1 MKNTRVVVALLV
13 GLYSQYSLAGPIET
27 LSEYNLV
34 VLNDLVST
42 SEVEGKTLV
51 GGDLSGS
58 TSNYGIRL
66 QQNDPSNGDA
76 LVVAGDLMS
85 GSTVNANG
93 QSVVIA
99 GANNGRVNASSVS
112 NDASEYDF
120 DLITSEF
127 VNFSGYLSE
136 LAVNSILTTST
147 NGQPGPASF
156 EIGSDIGTDLAVFNI
171 TADDFFNN
179 DDIQQYDID
188 LNGQN
193 PSAIIINVSGEVIN
207 DSNFN
212 GNGVGNIVN
221 DAFRE
226 NIIWN
231 FFEAIDIDLV
241 KQLNGSLLAPFADL
255 SNATPIEGSVVV
267 NNFDQDGEVHD
278 ALFAGTINYD
288 VSTDPQDPVVDVPA
302 PSSFIIFASAL
313 LGLGLWR
320 RKTAAEK

>member
-1 MKNTRVVVALLV
+1 MKKTRVVVALLV

-27 LSEYNLV
+27 LSEYNLI
-34 VLNDLVST
+34 VLNDLTSS
-42 SEVEGKTLV
+42 SEVEGKTLI
-51 GGDLSGS
+51 GGDLSG

-66 QQNDPSNGDA
+66 QQNDPTNGDA
-76 LVVAGDLMS
+76 LVIAGDLVS

-99 GANNGRVNASSVS
+99 GNNNGQVNASSVTS
-112 NDASEYDF
+112 DASEYDF
-120 DLITSEF
+120 DLIKSEF

-147 NGQPGPASF
+147 NEQPGPASF
-156 EIGSDIGTDLAVFNI
+156 EVGSDIDTDVAVFSI
-171 TADDFFNN
+171 TAEDFFNN
-179 DDIQQYDID
+179 NLIQQYDVD
-188 LNGQN
+188 LNGQS
-193 PSAIIINVSGEVIN
+193 PSAIVINVSGEVIN
-207 DSNFN
+207 DNNFN
-212 GNGVGNIVN
+212 GNGVGNIVT

-231 FFEAIDIDLV
+231 FFEATDIDLL

-278 ALFAGTINYD
+278 ALFAGTIIYD

-302 PSSFIIFASAL
+302 PSSMIIFASAL

-320 RKTAAEK
+320 RKTAAAK

>member
-1 MKNTRVVVALLV
+1 MKKTRVVVALLV
-13 GLYSQYSLAGPIET
+13 GLYAQYSLAGPIET
-27 LSEYNLV
+27 LSEYNLI
-34 VLNDLVST
+34 VLNDLAST
-42 SEVEGKTLV
+42 SEVEGKTLI
-51 GGDLSGS
+51 GGDLSG

-66 QQNDPSNGDA
+66 QQNDPTNGDA
-76 LVVAGDLMS
+76 LVIAGDLVS

-99 GANNGRVNASSVS
+99 GNNNGQVNASSVS
-112 NDASEYDF
+112 SDASQYNF
-120 DLITSEF
+120 DLIKSEF

-156 EIGSDIGTDLAVFNI
+156 EVGSDIDTDVAVFNI
-171 TADDFFNN
+171 TSEDFFNN
-179 DDIQQYDID
+179 NSIQQYDVD
-188 LNGQN
+188 LNGQS
-193 PSAIIINVSGEVIN
+193 PSAIVINVSGEVIN
-207 DSNFN
+207 DNNFN

-231 FFEAIDIDLV
+231 FFEATEIDLV

-255 SNATPIEGSVVV
+255 TNATPIEGSVLV
-267 NNFDQDGEVHD
+267 NNFDQNGEVHD

-288 VSTDPQDPVVDVPA
+288 GSTGAQDQVVDVPA
-302 PSSFIIFASAL
+302 PSSMIIFASAL

>member
-1 MKNTRVVVALLV
+1 MKKTHVIAALLV

-27 LSEYNLV
+27 LSEYNLI
-34 VLNDLVST
+34 VLNDLAST
-42 SEVEGKTLV
+42 SEVEGKTLI
-51 GGDLSGS
+51 GGDLSG

-66 QQNDPSNGDA
+66 QQNDPTNGDA
-76 LVVAGDLMS
+76 LVIAGDLVS

-99 GANNGRVNASSVS
+99 GNNNGQVNARSVTT
-112 NDASEYDF
+112 DASEYDF
-120 DLITSEF
+120 DLIKSEF

-156 EIGSDIGTDLAVFNI
+156 EVGSDIDTDVAVFNI
-171 TADDFFNN
+171 TAEDFFSNN
-179 DDIQQYDID
+179 SIQQYDVD
-188 LNGQN
+188 LNGQS
-193 PSAIIINVSGEVIN
+193 PSAIVINVSGEVIN
-207 DSNFN
+207 DANFN
-212 GNGVGNIVN
+212 GNGVGNIVT

-231 FFEAIDIDLV
+231 FFEATDIDLI

-267 NNFDQDGEVHD
+267 NNFDQGGEVHD
-278 ALFAGTINYD
+278 ALFAGTIDYD
-288 VSTDPQDPVVDVPA
+288 ASIGSEEPAVDVPA
-302 PSSFIIFASAL
+302 PSSMIIFASAL

-320 RKTAAEK
+320 RKTVAAK

>member
-1 MKNTRVVVALLV
+1 MKKARVVVTLLV
-13 GLYSQYSLAGPIET
+13 GLYAQYSLAGPIET
-27 LSEYNLV
+27 LSEYNLI
-34 VLNDLVST
+34 VLNDLAST
-42 SEVEGKTLV
+42 SEVEGKTLI
-51 GGDLSGS
+51 GGDLSG

-66 QQNDPSNGDA
+66 QQNDPTNGDA
-76 LVVAGDLMS
+76 LVIAGDLVS

-99 GANNGRVNASSVS
+99 GNNNGQVNASSVS
-112 NDASEYDF
+112 SDASEYDF
-120 DLITSEF
+120 DLIKSEF

-156 EIGSDIGTDLAVFNI
+156 EVGSDIDTDVAVFNI
-171 TADDFFNN
+171 TSEDFFNN
-179 DDIQQYDID
+179 NSIQQYDVD
-188 LNGQN
+188 LNGQT
-193 PSAIIINVSGEVIN
+193 PSAIVINVSGDVIN
-207 DSNFN
+207 DSNFS

-231 FFEAIDIDLV
+231 FFEATEIDLV

-255 SNATPIEGSVVV
+255 NNATPIEGSVFV
-267 NNFDQDGEVHD
+267 NNFDQNGEVHD

-288 VSTDPQDPVVDVPA
+288 ASTGSEDQAVDVPA
-302 PSSFIIFASAL
+302 PSSMIIFASAL
-313 LGLGLWR
+313 IGLGLWR

>member
-1 MKNTRVVVALLV
+1 MKKTRVVVALLV

-27 LSEYNLV
+27 LSEYNLI
-34 VLNDLVST
+34 VLNDLAST

-51 GGDLSGS
+51 GGDLSG
-58 TSNYGIRL
+58 TSNYGVRL
-66 QQNDPSNGDA
+66 TQNDSSNGDA
-76 LVVAGDLMS
+76 LVIAGDLVS

-93 QSVVIA
+93 QSIVIA
-99 GANNGRVNASSVS
+99 GNNNGQVNARSISS
-112 NDASEYDF
+112 DASEYDF
-120 DLITSEF
+120 DLIKSEF

-156 EIGSDIGTDLAVFNI
+156 EVGSDVGTDVAVFNI
-171 TADDFFNN
+171 TSEEFFSNN
-179 DDIQQYDID
+179 KIQQYDVD
-188 LNGQN
+188 LNGES
-193 PSAIIINVSGEVIN
+193 PSAIVINVSGEVID
-207 DSNFN
+207 DSNFS
-212 GNGVGNIVN
+212 GNGVGSIVT

-231 FFEAIDIDLV
+231 FFEATDIDLV

-255 SNATPIEGSVVV
+255 SNKTPIEGSVVV

-278 ALFAGTINYD
+278 ALFTGTINYD
-288 VSTDPQDPVVDVPA
+288 ASTDSQDPAVDVPA
-302 PSSFIIFASAL
+302 PSSMIIFASAL

-320 RKTAAEK
+320 RKTVAVK

>member
-1 MKNTRVVVALLV
+1 MKKTRVVVALLV

-27 LSEYNLV
+27 LSEYNLI
-34 VLNDLVST
+34 VLNDLDST
-42 SEVEGKTLV
+42 SEVEGKTLI
-51 GGDLSGS
+51 GGDLSG

-66 QQNDPSNGDA
+66 TQNDLSNGDA
-76 LVVAGDLMS
+76 LVIAGDLVS

-99 GANNGRVNASSVS
+99 GNNNGQVNASSVS
-112 NDASEYDF
+112 SDASEYDF
-120 DLITSEF
+120 DLIKSEF

-136 LAVNSILTTST
+136 LAVNSVLTTST

-156 EIGSDIGTDLAVFNI
+156 EVGSDIGTDVAVFNI
-171 TADDFFNN
+171 TSEEFFSNN
-179 DDIQQYDID
+179 SIQQYDVD
-188 LNGQN
+188 LNGQS
-193 PSAIIINVSGEVIN
+193 PSAIVINVSGEVID
-207 DSNFN
+207 DSNFS
-212 GNGVGNIVN
+212 GNGAGNIVT

-231 FFEAIDIDLV
+231 FFEATDIDLV

-288 VSTDPQDPVVDVPA
+288 ASTDSQDPAVDVPA
-302 PSSFIIFASAL
+302 PSSMIIFASAL

-320 RKTAAEK
+320 RKTAAAK

>member
-1 MKNTRVVVALLV
+1 MKKTHVIAALLV

-27 LSEYNLV
+27 LSEYNLI
-34 VLNDLVST
+34 VLNDLAST
-42 SEVEGKTLV
+42 SEVEGKTLI
-51 GGDLSGS
+51 GGDLSG

-66 QQNDPSNGDA
+66 QQNDPTNGDA
-76 LVVAGDLMS
+76 LVIAGDLVS

-99 GANNGRVNASSVS
+99 GNNNGQVNARSVTS
-112 NDASEYDF
+112 DASEYDF
-120 DLITSEF
+120 DLIKSEF

-156 EIGSDIGTDLAVFNI
+156 EVGSDIDTDVAVFNI
-171 TADDFFNN
+171 TAEDFFSNN
-179 DDIQQYDID
+179 SIQQYDVD
-188 LNGQN
+188 LNGQS
-193 PSAIIINVSGEVIN
+193 PSAIVINVSGEVIN
-207 DSNFN
+207 DANFN
-212 GNGVGNIVN
+212 GNGVGNIVT

-231 FFEAIDIDLV
+231 FFEATDIDLI

-267 NNFDQDGEVHD
+267 NNFDQGGEVHD

-288 VSTDPQDPVVDVPA
+288 VADDSQDSVVDVPA
-302 PSSFIIFASAL
+302 PSSMIIFASAL
-313 LGLGLWR
+313 IGLGLWR
-320 RKTAAEK
+320 RKTVTVK

>member
-1 MKNTRVVVALLV
+1 MKKTHVIAALLV

-27 LSEYNLV
+27 LSEYNLI
-34 VLNDLVST
+34 VLNDLAST
-42 SEVEGKTLV
+42 SEVEGKTLI
-51 GGDLSGS
+51 GGDLSG

-66 QQNDPSNGDA
+66 QQNDPTNGDA
-76 LVVAGDLMS
+76 LVIAGDLVS

-99 GANNGRVNASSVS
+99 GNNNGQVNARSVTT
-112 NDASEYDF
+112 DASEYDF
-120 DLITSEF
+120 DLIKSEF

-156 EIGSDIGTDLAVFNI
+156 EVGSDIDTDVAVFNI
-171 TADDFFNN
+171 TAEDFFSNN
-179 DDIQQYDID
+179 SIQQYDVD
-188 LNGQN
+188 LNGQS
-193 PSAIIINVSGEVIN
+193 PSAIVINVSGEVIN
-207 DSNFN
+207 DANFN
-212 GNGVGNIVN
+212 GNGVGNIVT

-231 FFEAIDIDLV
+231 FFEATDIDLI

-267 NNFDQDGEVHD
+267 NNFDQGGEVHD
-278 ALFAGTINYD
+278 ALFAGTIDYD
-288 VSTDPQDPVVDVPA
+288 ASTGSEEPAVDVPA
-302 PSSFIIFASAL
+302 PSSMIIFASAL

-320 RKTAAEK
+320 RKTAAAK

>member
-1 MKNTRVVVALLV
+1 MKKTRVVVALLV

-27 LSEYNLV
+27 LSEYNLI
-34 VLNDLVST
+34 VLNDLDST
-42 SEVEGKTLV
+42 SEVEGKTLI
-51 GGDLSGS
+51 GGDLSG

-66 QQNDPSNGDA
+66 TQNDLSNGDA
-76 LVVAGDLMS
+76 LVIAGDLVS

-99 GANNGRVNASSVS
+99 SSVTS
-112 NDASEYDF
+112 DASEYDF
-120 DLITSEF
+120 DLIKSEF

-136 LAVNSILTTST
+136 LAVNSVLTTST

-156 EIGSDIGTDLAVFNI
+156 EVGSDIGTDVAVFNI
-171 TADDFFNN
+171 TSEEFFSNN
-179 DDIQQYDID
+179 SIQQYDVD
-188 LNGQN
+188 LNGQS
-193 PSAIIINVSGEVIN
+193 PSAIVINVSGEVID
-207 DSNFN
+207 DSNFS
-212 GNGVGNIVN
+212 GNGVGNIVT

-231 FFEAIDIDLV
+231 FFEAINIDLV

-255 SNATPIEGSVVV
+255 SNATVIEGSVVV

-278 ALFAGTINYD
+278 SLFVGTINYD
-288 VSTDPQDPVVDVPA
+288 RSTGSEDSAVDVPA
-302 PSSFIIFASAL
+302 PSSMIIFASAL

-320 RKTAAEK
+320 RKTAVAK

>member
-1 MKNTRVVVALLV
+1 MKKTHVIAALLV

-27 LSEYNLV
+27 LSEYNLI
-34 VLNDLVST
+34 VLNDLAST
-42 SEVEGKTLV
+42 SEVEGKTLI
-51 GGDLSGS
+51 GGDLSG

-66 QQNDPSNGDA
+66 QQNDPTNGDA
-76 LVVAGDLMS
+76 LVIAGDLVS

-99 GANNGRVNASSVS
+99 GNNNGQVNARSVTS
-112 NDASEYDF
+112 DASEYDF
-120 DLITSEF
+120 DLIKSEF

-156 EIGSDIGTDLAVFNI
+156 EVGSDIDTDVAVFNI
-171 TADDFFNN
+171 TAEDFFSNN
-179 DDIQQYDID
+179 SIQQYDVD
-188 LNGQN
+188 LNGQS
-193 PSAIIINVSGEVIN
+193 PSAIVINVSGEVIN
-207 DSNFN
+207 DANFN
-212 GNGVGNIVN
+212 GNGVGNIVT

-231 FFEAIDIDLV
+231 FFEATDIDLI

-267 NNFDQDGEVHD
+267 NNFDQGGEVHD

-288 VSTDPQDPVVDVPA
+288 AADDSQDSVVDVPA
-302 PSSFIIFASAL
+302 PSSMIIFASAL
-313 LGLGLWR
+313 IGLGLWR
-320 RKTAAEK
+320 RKTVTVK

>member
-1 MKNTRVVVALLV
+1 MKKTHVIAVLLV

-27 LSEYNLV
+27 LSEYNLI
-34 VLNDLVST
+34 VLNDLAST
-42 SEVEGKTLV
+42 SEVEGKTLI
-51 GGDLSGS
+51 GGDLSG

-66 QQNDPSNGDA
+66 TQNDSSNGDA
-76 LVVAGDLMS
+76 LVIAGDLVS

-99 GANNGRVNASSVS
+99 GNNNGQVNASSVS
-112 NDASEYDF
+112 SDASEYDF
-120 DLITSEF
+120 DLIKSEF

-156 EIGSDIGTDLAVFNI
+156 EVGSDIGTDVAVFNI
-171 TADDFFNN
+171 TSEEFFSNN
-179 DDIQQYDID
+179 SIQQYDVD
-188 LNGQN
+188 LNGQS
-193 PSAIIINVSGEVIN
+193 PSAIVINVSGEVID
-207 DSNFN
+207 DSNFS
-212 GNGVGNIVN
+212 GNGVGNIVT

-231 FFEAIDIDLV
+231 FFEATDIDLV

-288 VSTDPQDPVVDVPA
+288 VADDSQDSVVDVPA
-302 PSSFIIFASAL
+302 PSSMIIFASAL
-313 LGLGLWR
+313 IGLGLWR
-320 RKTAAEK
+320 RKTVTVK

>member
-1 MKNTRVVVALLV
+1 MKKTHVIAALLV

-27 LSEYNLV
+27 LSEYNLI
-34 VLNDLVST
+34 VLNDLAST
-42 SEVEGKTLV
+42 SEVEGKTLI
-51 GGDLSGS
+51 GGDLSG

-66 QQNDPSNGDA
+66 QQNDPTNGDA
-76 LVVAGDLMS
+76 LVIAGDLVS

-99 GANNGRVNASSVS
+99 GNNNGQVNARSVTS
-112 NDASEYDF
+112 DASEYDF
-120 DLITSEF
+120 DLIKSEF

-156 EIGSDIGTDLAVFNI
+156 EVGSDIDTDVAVFNI
-171 TADDFFNN
+171 TAEDFFSNN
-179 DDIQQYDID
+179 SIQQYDVD
-188 LNGQN
+188 LNGQS
-193 PSAIIINVSGEVIN
+193 PSAIVINVSGEVIN
-207 DSNFN
+207 DANFN
-212 GNGVGNIVN
+212 GNGVGNIVT

-231 FFEAIDIDLV
+231 FFEATDIDLI

-267 NNFDQDGEVHD
+267 NNFDQGGEVHD

-288 VSTDPQDPVVDVPA
+288 VADDSQDSVVDVPA
-302 PSSFIIFASAL
+302 PSSMIIFATAL
-313 LGLGLWR
+313 IGLGLWR
-320 RKTAAEK
+320 RKTVTVK

>member
-1 MKNTRVVVALLV
+1 MKKTRVVVALLV

-27 LSEYNLV
+27 LSEYNLI
-34 VLNDLVST
+34 VLNDLAST
-42 SEVEGKTLV
+42 SEVEGKTLI
-51 GGDLSGS
+51 GGDLSG

-66 QQNDPSNGDA
+66 TQNDLSNGDA
-76 LVVAGDLMS
+76 LVIAGDLVS

-99 GANNGRVNASSVS
+99 GNNNGRVNARSVS
-112 NDASEYDF
+112 SDASQYDF
-120 DLITSEF
+120 DLIKSEF

-156 EIGSDIGTDLAVFNI
+156 EVGSDIDTDVAVFNI
-171 TADDFFNN
+171 TAEDFFNN
-179 DDIQQYDID
+179 NSIQQYDVD
-188 LNGQN
+188 LNGQS
-193 PSAIIINVSGEVIN
+193 PSAIVINVSGEVID
-207 DSNFN
+207 DSNFS
-212 GNGVGNIVN
+212 GNGVGNIVT

-231 FFEAIDIDLV
+231 FFEATDIDLV

-288 VSTDPQDPVVDVPA
+288 VSTDPQDSIVDVPA

-320 RKTAAEK
+320 RKTVTVK

>member
-1 MKNTRVVVALLV
+1 MKKTRVVVALLV

-27 LSEYNLV
+27 LSEYNLI
-34 VLNDLVST
+34 VLNDLDST
-42 SEVEGKTLV
+42 SEVEGKTLI
-51 GGDLSGS
+51 GGDLSG

-66 QQNDPSNGDA
+66 TQNDLSNGDA
-76 LVVAGDLMS
+76 LVIAGDLVS

-99 GANNGRVNASSVS
+99 GNNNGQVNASSVS
-112 NDASEYDF
+112 SDASEYDF
-120 DLITSEF
+120 DLIKSEF

-136 LAVNSILTTST
+136 LAVNSVLTTST

-156 EIGSDIGTDLAVFNI
+156 EVGSDIGTDVAVFNI
-171 TADDFFNN
+171 TSEEFFSNN
-179 DDIQQYDID
+179 SIQQYDVD
-188 LNGQN
+188 LNGQS
-193 PSAIIINVSGEVIN
+193 PSAIVINVSGEVID
-207 DSNFN
+207 DSNFS
-212 GNGVGNIVN
+212 GNGVGNIVT

-231 FFEAIDIDLV
+231 FFEATDIDLV

-288 VSTDPQDPVVDVPA
+288 ASTDSQDPAVDVPA
-302 PSSFIIFASAL
+302 PSSMIIFASAL

-320 RKTAAEK
+320 RKTAAAK

>member
-1 MKNTRVVVALLV
+1 MKKTRIVVALLV

-27 LSEYNLV
+27 LSEYNLI
-34 VLNDLVST
+34 VLNDLSST
-42 SEVEGKTLV
+42 SEVEGKTLI
-51 GGDLSGS
+51 GGDLSG

-66 QQNDPSNGDA
+66 QQNDPTNGDA
-76 LVVAGDLMS
+76 LVIAGDLVS

-99 GANNGRVNASSVS
+99 GNNNGQVNASSVS
-112 NDASEYDF
+112 SDASEYDF
-120 DLITSEF
+120 NLIKSEF

-156 EIGSDIGTDLAVFNI
+156 EVGSDIDTDVAVFNI
-171 TADDFFNN
+171 TAEDFFSNSS
-179 DDIQQYDID
+179 IQQYDVD
-188 LNGQN
+188 LNGQS
-193 PSAIIINVSGEVIN
+193 PSAIVINVSGEVID

-212 GNGVGNIVN
+212 GNGVGNIVT

-231 FFEAIDIDLV
+231 FFEATDIDLI

-267 NNFDQDGEVHD
+267 NNFDQGGEVHD

-288 VSTDPQDPVVDVPA
+288 AADDSQDSVVDVPA
-302 PSSFIIFASAL
+302 PSSMIIFASAL
-313 LGLGLWR
+313 IGLGLWR
-320 RKTAAEK
+320 RKTVTVK

>member
-1 MKNTRVVVALLV
+1 MKKARVVVTLLV
-13 GLYSQYSLAGPIET
+13 GLYAQYSLAGPIET
-27 LSEYNLV
+27 LSEYNLI
-34 VLNDLVST
+34 VLNDLTST
-42 SEVEGKTLV
+42 SEVEGKTLI
-51 GGDLSGS
+51 GGDLSG

-66 QQNDPSNGDA
+66 QQNDPTNGDA
-76 LVVAGDLMS
+76 LVIAGDLVS

-99 GANNGRVNASSVS
+99 GNNNGQVNARSVTS
-112 NDASEYDF
+112 DASEYDF
-120 DLITSEF
+120 DLIKSEF

-156 EIGSDIGTDLAVFNI
+156 EVGSDIGTDVAVFNI
-171 TADDFFNN
+171 TSEEFFSNN
-179 DDIQQYDID
+179 SIQQYDVD
-188 LNGQN
+188 LNGQS
-193 PSAIIINVSGEVIN
+193 PSAIVINVSGEVID
-207 DSNFN
+207 DSNFS
-212 GNGVGNIVN
+212 GNGVGNIVT

-231 FFEAIDIDLV
+231 FFEATDIDLV

-288 VSTDPQDPVVDVPA
+288 ASTDSQDPAVDVPA
-302 PSSFIIFASAL
+302 PSSMIIFASAL

-320 RKTAAEK
+320 RKTAAAK

>member
-1 MKNTRVVVALLV
+1 MKKARVVVTLLV
-13 GLYSQYSLAGPIET
+13 GLYAQYSLAGPIET
-27 LSEYNLV
+27 LSEYNLI
-34 VLNDLVST
+34 VLNDLTST
-42 SEVEGKTLV
+42 SEVEGKTLI
-51 GGDLSGS
+51 GGDLSG

-66 QQNDPSNGDA
+66 QQNDPTNGDA
-76 LVVAGDLMS
+76 LVIAGDLVS

-99 GANNGRVNASSVS
+99 GNNNGQVNASSVS
-112 NDASEYDF
+112 SDASEYDF
-120 DLITSEF
+120 DLIKSEF

-156 EIGSDIGTDLAVFNI
+156 EVGSDIDTDVAVFNI
-171 TADDFFNN
+171 TSEDFFNN
-179 DDIQQYDID
+179 NSIQQYDVD
-188 LNGQN
+188 LNGQT
-193 PSAIIINVSGEVIN
+193 PSAIVINVSGDVIN
-207 DSNFN
+207 DSNFS

-231 FFEAIDIDLV
+231 FFEATEIDLV

-255 SNATPIEGSVVV
+255 TNATPIEGSVLV
-267 NNFDQDGEVHD
+267 NNFDQNGEVHD

-288 VSTDPQDPVVDVPA
+288 ASTGSQDQAVDVPA
-302 PSSFIIFASAL
+302 PSSMIIFASAL
-313 LGLGLWR
+313 IGLGLWR